1 MKTMNSDPVQDY
13 ILEDE
18 NKLRTAAA
26 VFNAWPEVRKKLV
39 SPFLD
44 RLERALRLKKELKDG
59 WEFERWRCPF
69 EDREASFSF
78 GKLAWN
84 VEYDVSLSLLDYGED
99 VKFGLGRNADLEHV
113 KNRPHCDELLTA
125 VREHYPS
132 ARPHGWWEAYVIMPP
147 PAADWRKPEVLW
159 RMRDENEEFLNEV
172 VEQLLEMAIITAPFV
187 DQLVGKK

>member
-44 RLERALRLKKELKDG
+44 RLERALRLKTELKEG

-69 EDREASFSF
+69 EDWEAGFSF
-78 GKLAWN
+78 GKLEWKA
-84 VEYDVSLSLLDYGED
+84 EYYVSLELLDYGED
-99 VKFGLGRNADLEHV
+99 VTFGLARNAGKDHI
-113 KNRPHCDELLTA
+113 KKRSRCAALLTA

-132 ARPHGWWEAYVIMPP
+132 ARDHSWWEAWVTMQPQ
-147 PAADWRKPEVLW
+147 DWRKPEVLW

-172 VEQLLEMAIITAPFV
+172 VEQLLEVAIISAPFV
-187 DQLVGKK
+187 DQLAGKK